1 MSHAVFI
8 WASYAVALVGLG
20 GLVVAT
26 LVARAKVR
34 RELAARGLD
43 RPREQRVKATS

>member
-20 GLVVAT
+20 GLA
-26 LVARAKVR
+26 LASLAARRRVR
-34 RELAARGLD
+34 RELDARGLE
-43 RPREQRVKATS
+43 RRR

>member
-8 WASYAVALVGLG
+8 WLAYAVALVCLG

-26 LVARAKVR
+26 LAARRRAR
-34 RELAARGLD
+34 RELTARGLD
-43 RPREQRVKATS
+43 RKR

>member
-8 WASYAVALVGLG
+8 WAAYAVVVVGLG
-20 GLVVAT
+20 GLVLAS
-26 LVARAKVR
+26 LAARRRVR

-43 RPREQRVKATS
+43 RKR

>member
-8 WASYAVALVGLG
+8 WAAYAVVLVGLG
-20 GLVVAT
+20 GLVLAT
-26 LVARAKVR
+26 LAARRRVR

-43 RPREQRVKATS
+43 RPRDQRARTT